1 MKYGE
6 IIKLIEAG
14 YSRDEILK
22 MQDDQQEG
30 QKEGQKED
38 PKEGQK
44 EGQKEDPKEGHKEGQ
59 KDNLSGVMDEMKN
72 IFSDFKNEL
81 QAMNIMYSQQKQEAE
96 TTPEDL
102 IATIINPFDHD
113 KKIKGGI
120 EHGRSK

>member
-38 PKEGQK
+38 PKEGQ
-44 EGQKEDPKEGHKEGQ
+44 KEGQ

-113 KKIKGGI
+113 KK
-120 EHGRSK
+120 